1 MKKILC
7 LLMCLVMVFALCA
20 CAAPAVSNPDGSDTV
35 TGVAIKTGLE
45 VMEALALAIIS
56 VAGAAWASKAKNK
69 AELQNI
75 SIAMEHVEAVAKQT
89 VGELKQTI
97 VDQMKE
103 ESPDGKLT
111 PAQIEGLK
119 STLLSL
125 TLKKLDDPTK
135 ELIASSGADICALI
149 SGAAED
155 WIATSKWLNAIP
167 IPATL
172 VSSEEGETEE
182 EEDEGTE

>member
-45 VMEALALAIIS
+45 VVEALALAIIS

-75 SIAMEHVEAVAKQT
+75 SIAMERVVAIAKQT
-89 VGELKQTI
+89 VGELKQTV
-97 VDQMKE
+97 VDDMKAT
-103 ESPDGKLT
+103 SPDGKLT
-111 PAQIEGLK
+111 PAEIDGLK
-119 STLLSL
+119 NTLITM
-125 TLKKLDDPTK
+125 TLEKLDSPTK
-135 ELIASSGADICALI
+135 DLIAASGADICALI
-149 SGAAED
+149 TGAAED

-182 EEDEGTE
+182 EDEGTE